1 MFLTHTESRLKD
13 AYCTNRKKTG
23 NVKRETEFLKEGLG
37 DLGERV
43 RVKCLS
49 EILVELEEN
58 RERGENCRVQEIT
71 ERKACCRIH
80 PDFKDTHP
88 N

>member
-37 DLGERV
+37 E
-43 RVKCLS
+43 K
-49 EILVELEEN
+49 E
-58 RERGENCRVQEIT
+58 
-71 ERKACCRIH
+71 
-80 PDFKDTHP
+80 
-88 N
+88 

>member
-1 MFLTHTESRLKD
+1 MR
-13 AYCTNRKKTG
+13 
-23 NVKRETEFLKEGLG
+23 
-37 DLGERV
+37 ERV

-49 EILVELEEN
+49 EILVELEEEN
-58 RERGENCRVQEIT
+58 REQRKRGENCRVQEIT
-71 ERKACCRIH
+71 ERKACCRNH